1 MAARRTPRRP
11 PSDDAARVRHLLA
24 LDAANVMVRLR
35 ARNDEMVSLFS
46 RLRDR
51 GPLLDTV
58 RCWFTSIAFGELC
71 LLSPAEQLAANG
83 FYELLGEVRWYL
95 QYTEDMPGTVQQ
107 RLATFLRRLEERHL
121 VLVAALGPP
130 DASGAPVVN
139 AEIIRPRSRKG

>member
-1 MAARRTPRRP
+1 MASRRTPRRP
-11 PSDDAARVRHLLA
+11 KSDEAARVRHLLA
-24 LDAANVMVRLR
+24 LDAANLMSRLR
-35 ARNDEMVSLFS
+35 ARHADMVALFS

-51 GPLLDTV
+51 GPLLETV
-58 RCWFTSIAFGELC
+58 QCWFTSISFGELC

-107 RLATFLRRLEERHL
+107 RLGTFLRRLEERH
-121 VLVAALGPP
+121 VALVAALGPP

-139 AEIIRPRSRKG
+139 AEVIRPRTRKG